1 MSGDALLLST
11 WWFGLPANAAGIEAA
26 RRADGV
32 LDALERT
39 CVSCELDLSCD
50 SVGVGGLPD
59 ASGEVSLD
67 GAVMLSPARSAG
79 VAYVRRYA
87 HPVSIARRV
96 MERTVHKLLV
106 GEGAERFA
114 AAQGFKEAK
123 LLTEAARRKWEEWK
137 RTGAYRD
144 FHVGELDAP
153 PPQDAPR
160 SGRTEGAPFTPE
172 DSHDTIGVLG
182 VDAAGTIGA
191 ACSTSGRA
199 FKLPGRVGDS
209 PLIGP
214 GLYCDPRAGAA
225 VATGTG
231 ELMIG
236 VAASFLVV
244 ERMRGGDSPLDA
256 VKYVLGRVAESYPAL
271 AEKDQCAL
279 IALRPS
285 GAFASGALRGGFQV
299 AVTTGAGRHE
309 LVAPEVVLS
318 T

>member
-1 MSGDALLLST
+1 MPDPILVST
-11 WWFGLPANAAGIEAA
+11 WPFGLPANAAGWPDA
-26 RRADGV
+26 RRAGGV
-32 LDALERT
+32 LDALEKT
-39 CVSCELDLSCD
+39 CVSCELDLNCD

-67 GAVMLSPARSAG
+67 GAVMLSPARGAG

-114 AAQGFKEAK
+114 AEQGFREAV
-123 LLTEAARRKWEEWK
+123 LLTEGARGKWEAWK
-137 RTGAYRD
+137 KTGSYRD
-144 FHVGELDAP
+144 FHVGEKGEDPAAEAASPLK
-153 PPQDAPR
+153 
-160 SGRTEGAPFTPE
+160 TPE
-172 DSHDTIGVLG
+172 DSHDTIGVLCL
-182 VDAAGTIGA
+182 DAGGTIGA

-209 PLIGP
+209 PVIGP

-236 VAASFLVV
+236 VCASFLVV
-244 ERMRGGDSPLDA
+244 ERMRGGDRPIDA
-256 VKYVLGRVAESYPAL
+256 VRYVLGRVAESYPGL
-271 AEKDQCAL
+271 GERDQCAL
-279 IALRPS
+279 IAMAPDGRV
-285 GAFASGALRGGFQV
+285 ASGALKPGFEV
-299 AVTTGAGRHE
+299 AVTTVGRNE
-309 LVAPEVVLS
+309 VVAPDVQL
-318 T
+318 